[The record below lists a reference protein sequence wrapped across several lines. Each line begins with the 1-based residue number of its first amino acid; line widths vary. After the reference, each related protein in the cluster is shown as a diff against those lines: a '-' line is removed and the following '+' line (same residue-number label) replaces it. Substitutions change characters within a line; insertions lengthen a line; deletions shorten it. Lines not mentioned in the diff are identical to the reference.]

1 MVRKQHAIN
10 NSPPQAGIA
19 SSKQQLA
26 DVPVAVMTPHA
37 EDRAAVAVG
46 ASHAKERITQI
57 DKPTKANALQRK
69 ENTPNSCSSAWA
81 SGTLLLLHCRQS
93 KCERLPSGC
102 P

>member
-1 MVRKQHAIN
+1 MVRKQQAIN

-57 DKPTKANALQRK
+57 DNQGKCFAEKRKHSKQLQQRLGFRNA
-69 ENTPNSCSSAWA
+69 SAA
-81 SGTLLLLHCRQS
+81 P
-93 KCERLPSGC
+93 LPSVQV
-102 P
+102 